1 MSSICSTSSPLL
13 GSVAV
18 FPHGGTVS
26 PVGETLSIELIPM
39 QSGIPTL
46 GAHVVWE
53 HTGEVSGR
61 LLHGAGYV

>member
-39 QSGIPTL
+39 QSGNSNIRGACGV
-46 GAHVVWE
+46 GAHRR
-53 HTGEVSGR
+53 GKG
-61 LLHGAGYV
+61 